1 MLALRTPTVTS
12 AWFAA
17 LCVVSAADAQT
28 MPAAWQPVVDEVRS
42 GLQHYHYRF
51 DSLGGSPSQPVRIA
65 VCPDPACSTSSAFAT
80 VRADSFSSPTP
91 TDLARPYFLVA
102 RGRDRRLIG
111 ARRLALE
118 GAFNFRDLGGL
129 QMDDGRRIRW
139 GWVYRSDDLN
149 GLTTAD
155 FTRLNRMDI
164 ALVCDLR
171 WQGQRQSAPT
181 NWQGADP
188 VFVLAPVGE
197 HFKDGV
203 AVPVT
208 ELLAPYYDTV
218 RTIDDRKAIFRQS
231 YVYTILNS
239 AANIGTV
246 IRAIASWDRPSVF
259 HCSSGRDRTGITTAI
274 LLRILGAPRAT
285 IVSDFLLSDRY
296 VSEGDSLTATP
307 STPSPSEARVQREFD
322 EAVALDR
329 RLIDTIFVTIDQ
341 RYGGFDAYRR
351 TAMHVSDSDVANLK
365 KRLLTPASDGS
376 GTP

>member
-1 MLALRTPTVTS
+1 MCA
-12 AWFAA
+12 
-17 LCVVSAADAQT
+17 VSVAGSQT
-28 MPAAWQPVVDEVRS
+28 TQPAWQPVADEVRS

-51 DSLGGSPSQPVRIA
+51 DDLGGSPSRPVLIA
-65 VCPDPACSTSSAFAT
+65 VCPDPECSSSSALAT

-91 TDLARPYFLVA
+91 TGLARPYFLVT
-102 RGRDRRLIG
+102 RGGDRRLIG

-129 QMDDGRRIRW
+129 QMDDGRRFRW

-155 FTRLNRMDI
+155 FTRLNGMGI
-164 ALVCDLR
+164 SLVCDLR

-188 VFVLAPVGE
+188 VFMLAPVGE

-203 AVPVT
+203 AVPVA
-208 ELLAPYYDTV
+208 ELLAPYYDTL

-231 YVYTILNS
+231 YAYTILNS
-239 AANIGTV
+239 AANIGAV

-274 LLRILGAPRAT
+274 LLRILGAPRST
-285 IVSDFLLSDRY
+285 IVSDFLVSDRY

-307 STPSPSEARVQREFD
+307 ATSATPSVSEARVQREFD

-341 RYGGFDAYRR
+341 HYGGFDAYRR
-351 TAMHVSDSDVANLK
+351 NAMHVSDGDVANLK
-365 KRLLTPASDGS
+365 RRLLTAPAGDGARV
-376 GTP
+376 P